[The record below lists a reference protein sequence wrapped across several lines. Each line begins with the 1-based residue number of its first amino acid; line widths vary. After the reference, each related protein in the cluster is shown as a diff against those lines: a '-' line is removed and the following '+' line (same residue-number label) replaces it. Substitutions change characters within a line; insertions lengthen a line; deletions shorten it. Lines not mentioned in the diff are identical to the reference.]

1 MNTQFS
7 ELQKV
12 ASDLLKLKVQTNY
25 ELRKSKVF
33 LFSPVE
39 QWLLKY
45 IFRKLSLKIFKKI
58 FFKLTL
64 KY

>member
-7 ELQKV
+7 KLQKV

-39 QWLLKY
+39 QWLLN
-45 IFRKLSLKIFKKI
+45 F
-58 FFKLTL
+58 
-64 KY
+64 